1 MTDASNRLLQVP
13 EMPGAVNPTTNQ
25 NYLLTQIAAQSAQA
39 KKAAAATGT
48 KTAPPKGYVA
58 NPTFDK
64 RIRTIND
71 FTGATGA
78 AFLRGFMV
86 TALPINGYYYVLN
99 FLYNPTTVS
108 ASHSLDNALITGQG
122 KNPLDTTTPNVPLA
136 QEVSFSLLFDRTY
149 ELWDATYANSEVG
162 QRGVMMDVL
171 ALYRMVQITAPP
183 SVDADGTVHSGVVS
197 PSNSPAFFRPRGPM
211 LQTPLRCNIGDPLSY
226 YGYIDTI
233 NITYTHWSHAMIP
246 MRCQVDIDFTL
257 LPDPDGSL
265 SFGRVNAD
273 QFPSNTFGSFQVV
286 TQKSGFSVGGL
297 AGR

>member
-1 MTDASNRLLQVP
+1 MATFDQLQ
-13 EMPGAVNPTTNQ
+13 AQANQ
-25 NYLLTQIAAQSAQA
+25 NAVLKSIAAQSAAQ
-39 KKAAAATGT
+39 KKAAAATGV
-48 KTAPPKGYVA
+48 KTAPPKGYIA

-71 FTGATGA
+71 FTSDTGA

-86 TALPINGYYYVLN
+86 TDQPINGYYYAVN

-108 ASHSLDNALITGQG
+108 AAHSLDNSLITGQG
-122 KNPLDTTTPNVPLA
+122 VNPNDVTTPLVPLA

-149 ELWDATYANSEVG
+149 ELWDSTYANSEVG

-183 SVDADGTVHSGVVS
+183 SLDADGTVHSGVVS
-197 PSNSPAFFRPRGPM
+197 PTNSPAFFRPRGPM
-211 LQTPLRCNIGDPLSY
+211 LQTPIRVSIGDPLAY
-226 YGYIDTI
+226 YGYIDSI
-233 NITYTHWSHAMIP
+233 NLTYTHWSHGMVP
-246 MRCQVDIDFTL
+246 QRCQADISVTL
-257 LPDPDGSL
+257 LPDPDGNST
-265 SFGRVNAD
+265 FGRVTAD
-273 QFPSNTFGSFQVV
+273 QFPNNTFGSFQVV